1 MNLDRKI
8 VKEIPYHKTLD
19 WDLVEQWADGIPV
32 FSEDNPHFP
41 EWNASPVIPLE
52 AGSHRVYIKNE
63 ADMQSNPT
71 GTFKDRMAWEMT
83 AVYRDYA
90 RGLWLKR
97 GEINGGL
104 PAEVPRLTLLSAGN
118 AGTSLAYFFE
128 NYLLPPPKIL
138 ISSSTP
144 QERIA
149 KLQSLYADV
158 YMVDTGRKSLT
169 AQEIKQLTNNEQ
181 GIDLTS
187 VRILQPE
194 LVFYDWHVHESFG
207 ECPDE
212 IYIPYGSGRLMENYL
227 AWQERT
233 MRNDSGNRD
242 PRLKVPVSRVI
253 SMDIL
258 GAQPEKRDSCADFLA
273 THYNPFTLFDDHDIS
288 ALVNLAWTGKN
299 TGIYKVREEYIKEAY
314 RTLTEHEIKTSYSGA
329 ASLGLFL
336 QRRDEGKID
345 LRKKSLVVNTGWGI

>member
-1 MNLDRKI
+1 MTLDRKI
-8 VKEIPYHKTLD
+8 VKEIPYHETLD

-41 EWNASPVIPLE
+41 EWKASPVIPLE
-52 AGSHRVYIKNE
+52 VGAHLIHIKNE
-63 ADMQSNPT
+63 ADIHSNPT

-97 GEINGGL
+97 REINGDL
-104 PAEVPRLTLLSAGN
+104 PTEVPRLTLLSAGN
-118 AGTSLAYFFE
+118 AGASLAHFFAK
-128 NYLLPPPKIL
+128 YQLPPPKIL
-138 ISSSTP
+138 ISSSTL

-212 IYIPYGSGRLMENYL
+212 IYVPYGSGRLMENYL
-227 AWQERT
+227 AWQEKT

-242 PRLKVPVSRVI
+242 PRLNVPVQQVI
-253 SMDIL
+253 SLDIL
-258 GAQPEKRDSCADFLA
+258 GAQPEKQDSCADHLA
-273 THYNPFTLFDDHDIS
+273 TRHNPFTLFDDHDIS

-299 TGIYKVREEYIKEAY
+299 TGLYKVREEYIKEAY
-314 RTLTEHEIKTSYSGA
+314 RTLTEHGIETSYSGA
-329 ASLGLFL
+329 ASLGLFF
-336 QRRDEGKID
+336 QRWDEGRINPMK
-345 LRKKSLVVNTGWGI
+345 RSLIINTGRGI